1 MSLTPQDLEQIV
13 LETDSPKLRE
23 TLHALIQKI
32 NELDDNASPLS
43 ESSGTLAEQPT
54 LTAGDA
60 GFLYHVTDYNHTV
73 RWNGTIWE
81 FAPGDVGNGFKRNF
95 AFAPQEAGWA
105 LMDGSTV
112 NYLVVGSAALTTAS
126 IVLPD
131 LDGSE
136 AFDKSTGS
144 YTGSI
149 DAAVAANISGST
161 ASGGTGNTGQP
172 SASQGIVF
180 QEGTGASQT
189 LELHNSISTHTHNG
203 PSHSHGA
210 GSLANNTAA
219 RPPSIGWLPYFR
231 Q

>member
-13 LETDSPKLRE
+13 LETTSPQLRE
-23 TLHALIQKI
+23 TLYALIQKI
-32 NELDDNASPLS
+32 NELDDRSSAPS
-43 ESSGTLAEQPT
+43 ESTGTLAEQPT

-81 FAPGDVGNGFKRNF
+81 FAPGDLGNGFKRNF
-95 AFAPQEAGWA
+95 AITPQEVGWA

-112 NYLVVGSAALTTAS
+112 NYLVVGGAVLTTAS
-126 IVLPD
+126 IALPD
-131 LDGSE
+131 LDASV
-136 AFDKSTGS
+136 AFDKSASS
-144 YTGSI
+144 YTGTI
-149 DAAVAANISGST
+149 EAAIAAGIS
-161 ASGGTGNTGQP
+161 GNTGSVTQDNWLITQP
-172 SASQGIVF
+172 AQSGAGADCAANDF
-180 QEGTGASQT
+180 DPGT
-189 LELHNSISTHTHNG
+189 H
-203 PSHSHGA
+203 SHSA